1 MYKFFM
7 DLFENYPGFFTFFA
21 VFSAIG
27 LLAVLF
33 IIALVFYKI
42 IAGVKG
48 DPRAVQSDIDKKQDE
63 AIESL
68 SKETKKALALE
79 KELEEIR
86 ERLGAPREE

>member
-7 DLFENYPGFFTFFA
+7 DLFEHYPGFFTFFA
-21 VFSAIG
+21 IFWVIG

-33 IIALVFYKI
+33 LIALLFYKI
-42 IAGVKG
+42 IASVKG
-48 DPRAVQSDIDKKQDE
+48 DPKVAQSDIDKKQDE

-68 SKETKKALALE
+68 TKETKKALALE

>member
-21 VFSAIG
+21 VFWVIG
-27 LLAVLF
+27 MLAVLYL
-33 IIALVFYKI
+33 IALLFYKI
-42 IAGVKG
+42 IAGSRGNRK
-48 DPRAVQSDIDKKQDE
+48 DSQRAIDKKQDE

-86 ERLGAPREE
+86 GRLREPNP